1 MSVEDFGVLNAV
13 NSLGILVG
21 AFLGVIPYVVS
32 KYIIEFKN
40 DLEMSTKF
48 LWDIFRVTTGV
59 MIILSLSVIVLAD
72 SIKNYLNLSE
82 YLPIY
87 IFLIYLVSGVIMS
100 VFFGVMQ
107 GLLLYVEVSVKGA
120 LVALIRLLL
129 AVILVVW
136 LGYSYNGA
144 LFAAMVANVIIGI
157 WVYTIVIK
165 HIPFVR
171 THNTKFSI
179 QKYKE
184 MAIYAIPVALTWL
197 AIGIITN
204 IDVVL
209 VKHYTS
215 DIEAGEYSV
224 AAVIARIAVF
234 LPGVLLSVLFPQIL
248 QNNADGKSSLGTLY
262 TVMGLT
268 LLLSF
273 GFAFIVHLF
282 PEFII
287 SVLFGAKYLG
297 ASGEIVIITYAMAL
311 VAVISVL
318 YNFLLAKRLYSYLY
332 VTFLGIIVTGL
343 YIHFMMHHNAMEIA
357 QAILYGCATILLA
370 NSLLLMYYYF
380 VEIKNSRKNKENN
393 A

>member
-1 MSVEDFGVLNAV
+1 MSVENFGVLNAV

-40 DLEMSTKF
+40 NPQMSTKF
-48 LWDIFRVTTGV
+48 LWDIFRFTTVV
-59 MIILSLSVIVLAD
+59 MIVLSLGVIVLAD

-87 IFLIYLVSGVIMS
+87 IFLVYLVSGVMMS

-107 GLLLYVEVSVKGA
+107 GLLLYVEVSIKGA
-120 LVALIRLLL
+120 LVAFLRLIL

-144 LFAAMVANVIIGI
+144 LFAAMIANIIIGV

-171 THNTKFSI
+171 THNVKFSTE
-179 QKYKE
+179 KYKE
-184 MAIYAIPVALTWL
+184 IAIYAIPVALTWL
-197 AIGIITN
+197 AMGIITN

-209 VKHYTS
+209 VKHYAS

-248 QNNADGKSSLGTLY
+248 QNNVDGKSSLGTLY

-273 GFAFIVHLF
+273 GFAFVVNLF

-287 SVLFGAKYLG
+287 SMLFGVKYLG
-297 ASGEIVIITYAMAL
+297 ASQEIVIITYAMAL

-318 YNFLLAKRLYSYLY
+318 FNFLLAKHLYSYLY
-332 VTFLGIIVTGL
+332 ITFIGIIITGL
-343 YIHFMMHHNAMEIA
+343 YIHFKMHDSAKEIA
-357 QAILYGCATILLA
+357 QAILYGCFGILIGSVL
-370 NSLLLMYYYF
+370 
-380 VEIKNSRKNKENN
+380 IQKNLYKKVAEWIS
-393 A
+393 

>member
-1 MSVEDFGVLNAV
+1 MGRYMSVEDFGVLNAV

-40 DLEMSTKF
+40 DPQMSTKF
-48 LWDIFRVTTGV
+48 LWDIFRFTTVT
-59 MIILSLSVIVLAD
+59 MIALSFGVIVLAD

-87 IFLIYLVSGVIMS
+87 IFLVYLVSGVMMS

-107 GLLLYVEVSVKGA
+107 GLLLYVEVSIKGA
-120 LVALIRLLL
+120 LVAFLRLIL
-129 AVILVVW
+129 AVMLVVW

-144 LFAAMVANVIIGI
+144 LFAAMIANIVIGV

-165 HIPFVR
+165 HIPFLQ
-171 THNTKFSI
+171 THNARFST

-184 MAIYAIPVALTWL
+184 MAVYAIPVALTWL

-215 DIEAGEYSV
+215 EIEAGEYSV
-224 AAVIARIAVF
+224 AAVISRIAVF

-248 QNNADGKSSLGTLY
+248 QNNADSKSSMGTLY

-273 GFAFIVHLF
+273 GFAFMVHLF
-282 PEFII
+282 PKFII
-287 SVLFGAKYLG
+287 SVLFGMKYLG
-297 ASGEIVIITYAMAL
+297 ASQEVVIITYAMAL

-318 YNFLLAKRLYSYLY
+318 FNFLLAKQLYSYLY
-332 VTFLGIIVTGL
+332 VTFLVIIITGL
-343 YIHFMMHHNAMEIA
+343 YIYFMMHHNAMEIA
-357 QAILYGCATILLA
+357 QTILYGCFGILISSIL
-370 NSLLLMYYYF
+370 
-380 VEIKNSRKNKENN
+380 IQKNLYKR
-393 A
+393 